1 MSKSKESKT
10 KTLNQSLTE
19 TMNTYDGT
27 NYIYDGSDD
36 TINTEQDMIKKYTP
50 KPKVQTWDLMK
61 QTAREEAKK
70 GNYKDLRELRKIEKK
85 MNYVSKPFKKK
96 PIDQRRESSEVKSDT
111 TLPLEIPNFLKLKE
125 AAPVDNTLNKI
136 LEDRNKPDPDYFKG
150 LGTFLPTNFK
160 K

>member
-50 KPKVQTWDLMK
+50 KPKVQT
-61 QTAREEAKK
+61 R
-70 GNYKDLRELRKIEKK
+70 GI
-85 MNYVSKPFKKK
+85 
-96 PIDQRRESSEVKSDT
+96 
-111 TLPLEIPNFLKLKE
+111 
-125 AAPVDNTLNKI
+125 
-136 LEDRNKPDPDYFKG
+136 
-150 LGTFLPTNFK
+150 
-160 K
+160 

>member
-85 MNYVSKPFKKK
+85 MNYEFKPFKKK

-136 LEDRNKPDPDYFKG
+136 LEDRNKPDPDLFRG

>member
-85 MNYVSKPFKKK
+85 MNYESKPFKKK
-96 PIDQRRESSEVKSDT
+96 PIETRTESSKGKSDT
-111 TLPLEIPNFLKLKE
+111 TPAPDIPNFLKFRE

>member
-85 MNYVSKPFKKK
+85 MNYESKPFKKK

-136 LEDRNKPDPDYFKG
+136 LEDRNKPDPDLFRG
-150 LGTFLPTNFK
+150 LGTFLTK
-160 K
+160 KI

>member
-85 MNYVSKPFKKK
+85 MNYESKPFKKK
-96 PIDQRRESSEVKSDT
+96 PIDKRRESSEVKSDT

-150 LGTFLPTNFK
+150 LGTFLTK
-160 K
+160 KI

>member
-85 MNYVSKPFKKK
+85 MNYESKPFKKK
-96 PIDQRRESSEVKSDT
+96 PIETRTESSKGKSDT
-111 TLPLEIPNFLKLKE
+111 TPAPDIPNFLKFRE

-136 LEDRNKPDPDYFKG
+136 LEDRNKPDPYYFKG

>member
-36 TINTEQDMIKKYTP
+36 TINTEEEMKKKYS

-61 QTAREEAKK
+61 QSARAEAKK
-70 GNYKDLRELRKIEKK
+70 GNYKELRELRKIEKK
-85 MNYVSKPFKKK
+85 MNYESKPFKKK
-96 PIDQRRESSEVKSDT
+96 PIETRTESSKGKSDT
-111 TLPLEIPNFLKLKE
+111 TPAPDIPNFLKFRE

>member
-85 MNYVSKPFKKK
+85 MNYESKPFKKK

-111 TLPLEIPNFLKLKE
+111 IPALDIPNFLRKKE
-125 AAPVDNTLNKI
+125 SAPVDDTLNKI
-136 LEDRNKPDPDYFKG
+136 LEDRSKRS
-150 LGTFLPTNFK
+150 
-160 K
+160 